1 MLTTANQIAEHVH
14 EETEIASDM
23 TDLRCSLDCID
34 DSETIEDS
42 RANVVASIKSLQSML
57 KVMQSTLALIDG

>member
-14 EETEIASDM
+14 EETDIASDM

-34 DSETIEDS
+34 DSETLEDS
-42 RANVVASIKSLQSML
+42 RANVVESIKSVKSILAAL
-57 KVMQSTLALIDG
+57 QSTLALIDN

>member
-1 MLTTANQIAEHVH
+1 MLTTANDVIEHMNEH
-14 EETEIASDM
+14 DEIESDL
-23 TDLRCSLDCID
+23 TDLHCHLDCIA

>member
-1 MLTTANQIAEHVH
+1 MLKTANDVIEHMNEH
-14 EETEIASDM
+14 DEIESDL
-23 TDLRCSLDCID
+23 TDLHCHLDCIA

-57 KVMQSTLALIDG
+57 KVMQSTLELIDG

>member
-14 EETEIASDM
+14 EETDIASDM

-34 DSETIEDS
+34 DSETLKDS
-42 RANVVASIKSLQSML
+42 RANVVESIKSVKSILSAL
-57 KVMQSTLALIDG
+57 QSTLALIDG